1 MAIAPPRR
9 ALSSDNWAGIHPE
22 ILAAIAA
29 ANVGHAPSYG
39 EDNYTKSVVRK
50 LRDELGAEEVFLVFA
65 GTGANVLGL
74 ESLVQSHNAVIC
86 ASTAHIF
93 TSECGA
99 AEKHIGCKLLPVP
112 TTDGKITPAGIAEH
126 LHHLGDEHHA
136 QPAAVSISQVTE
148 YGTVYSPDEVQVI
161 ADFAHRHNL
170 KVHMDG
176 ARLANAAAFL
186 DLPLR
191 EMARTLGVD
200 ALSFGGTKNGAVAAE
215 AIAFFDATLAR
226 DLPFR
231 RMQAMQLASK
241 MRFVAAQFDALLT
254 DDLWMRNATQ
264 ANRMAARLGKELA
277 GIPRVRLTQKVEA
290 NEVFAI
296 LPREHVAHLQ
306 EKCAFQVWVEET
318 TEARFVASFDTTD
331 DDITSFMQS
340 VRACMNE

>member
-99 AEKHIGCKLLPVP
+99 AEKHIGCKLLPVS
-112 TTDGKITPAGIAEH
+112 TANGKITPAGMAEH
-126 LHHLGDEHHA
+126 LHHLGNEHHV

-186 DLPLR
+186 DRPLR
-191 EMARTLGVD
+191 EMAGSLGVE
-200 ALSFGGTKNGAVAAE
+200 GR
-215 AIAFFDATLAR
+215 LA
-226 DLPFR
+226 
-231 RMQAMQLASK
+231 K
-241 MRFVAAQFDALLT
+241 M
-254 DDLWMRNATQ
+254 
-264 ANRMAARLGKELA
+264 
-277 GIPRVRLTQKVEA
+277 
-290 NEVFAI
+290 
-296 LPREHVAHLQ
+296 
-306 EKCAFQVWVEET
+306 
-318 TEARFVASFDTTD
+318 
-331 DDITSFMQS
+331 
-340 VRACMNE
+340 

>member
-112 TTDGKITPAGIAEH
+112 TTNGKITPAGIAEH

-186 DLPLR
+186 DRPLR

-200 ALSFGGTKNGAVAAE
+200 ALSFGG
-215 AIAFFDATLAR
+215 
-226 DLPFR
+226 
-231 RMQAMQLASK
+231 MQAMQLASK

-277 GIPRVRLTQKVEA
+277 GIPGVRLTQKVEA

>member
-74 ESLVQSHNAVIC
+74 ESLVRSHNAVIC

-126 LHHLGDEHHA
+126 LHHLGDEHYA
-136 QPAAVSISQVTE
+136 QPAALSISQVTE
-148 YGTVYSPDEVQVI
+148 YGTVYSPDEVQAI

-176 ARLANAAAFL
+176 ARLANAAAYL
-186 DLPLR
+186 GLPLR

-200 ALSFGGTKNGAVAAE
+200 VLSFGGTKNGAVAAE
-215 AIAFFDATLAR
+215 AIAFFNGKLAS

-277 GIPRVRLTQKVEA
+277 GIPGIRLTQKVEA

-331 DDITSFMQS
+331 DDITSFVQN
-340 VRACMNE
+340 VRACMND

>member
-112 TTDGKITPAGIAEH
+112 TTNGKITPAGIAEH

-186 DLPLR
+186 DRPLR

-277 GIPRVRLTQKVEA
+277 GIPGVRLTQKVEA